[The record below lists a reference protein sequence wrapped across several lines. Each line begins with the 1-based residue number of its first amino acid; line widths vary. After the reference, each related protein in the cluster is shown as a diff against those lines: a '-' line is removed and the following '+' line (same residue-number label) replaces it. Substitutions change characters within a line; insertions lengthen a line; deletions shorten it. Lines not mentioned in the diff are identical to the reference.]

1 MLSPVLEH
9 LIFDSHLD
17 LIGRCMCGWVWAG
30 AADNNSSHCCRSRR
44 WWTRSWGNVM
54 PIDRRRLLMRT
65 TIITTSGCYF
75 MVNTVRKHIS
85 VNVLCHWG
93 QVCVVLQVLRSST
106 PSSTKALTSATLT
119 LVGCLEQESTLQRI
133 HQRATSMSTASEEGP
148 AVRRTKIGPAISATG
163 NWTSNPVWPVAKWG
177 FNGSIQLDGRGL
189 TSLLW
194 SLRQMLFCR
203 VTLGKSFLQFSAMK
217 MAHAPPGHHSVI
229 GRPSVNGLAYAEYV
243 IYRGEQV
250 KLPPTP
256 H

>member
-1 MLSPVLEH
+1 MLRPVLEH

-17 LIGRCMCGWVWAG
+17 LIGRWVWAG

-54 PIDRRRLLMRT
+54 PIDRRRSLMRT

-85 VNVLCHWG
+85 VNVRCHWG

-163 NWTSNPVWPVAKWG
+163 NWTSNPSDRSLNEGLMGAYNWTGGIWPHFYDLSGRCCSAESPLASPSCSSVPWKW
-177 FNGSIQLDGRGL
+177 
-189 TSLLW
+189 
-194 SLRQMLFCR
+194 
-203 VTLGKSFLQFSAMK
+203 
-217 MAHAPPGHHSVI
+217 
-229 GRPSVNGLAYAEYV
+229 
-243 IYRGEQV
+243 
-250 KLPPTP
+250 PTP
-256 H
+256 PQDTILWLGDRV